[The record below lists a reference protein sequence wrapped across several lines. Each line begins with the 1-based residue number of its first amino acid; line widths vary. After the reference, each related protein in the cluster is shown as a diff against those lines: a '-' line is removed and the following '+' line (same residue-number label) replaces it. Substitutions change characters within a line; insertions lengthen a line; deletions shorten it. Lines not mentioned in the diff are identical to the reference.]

1 MDNFVKYGFLKFT
14 INFLKI
20 LKKMII
26 IKNMRL
32 YLVCINVDIAT
43 FFHTNVYDTLQTP
56 RLISLII
63 SLNFFNILINIVFIC
78 LLCKFF

>member
-1 MDNFVKYGFLKFT
+1 MDNFVKYSFLKFT

-26 IKNMRL
+26 IINMRL
-32 YLVCINVDIAT
+32 YLVCINVDIST
-43 FFHTNVYDTLQTP
+43 FFHTNIYDTLQIP
-56 RLISLII
+56 RLTSLFL
-63 SLNFFNILINIVFIC
+63 SLNSLNKLIYNEFIY